1 MKITPTDPLYVQT
14 QLQRKPESATAQP
27 QARASQADAQISATT
42 QFVNQARS
50 QLATT
55 SDVDME
61 KVNQIRQAISDGKL
75 ELDMDALSQAI
86 LDMHRR

>member
-1 MKITPTDPLYVQT
+1 MKITRTDPLYVQT
-14 QLQRKPESATAQP
+14 QLQRKPESATVQP
-27 QARASQADAQISATT
+27 QARASQADAQISTT
-42 QFVNQARS
+42 AQFVNQARS

>member
-1 MKITPTDPLYVQT
+1 MKITRPDPLYVQT
-14 QLQRKPESATAQP
+14 QQQRKPASATAQP
-27 QARASQADAQISATT
+27 PARASQADAQISTT
-42 QFVNQARS
+42 AQFVKQARS

-86 LDMHRR
+86 MDMHRR